1 MLWPRRLVQFSLLTA
16 ILCGCSTP
24 PSGPDK
30 TTAADANSKTGATSS
45 TTSSTT
51 SGGTTGPGTA
61 GSGGTKASGS
71 ASANSRFDPISR
83 PQTEAARRATMQR
96 FGVEL
101 ASERKLPEDKVL
113 KLLDEARYNPT
124 VARIVAPVAPGQIR
138 PPRSWAT
145 YRGRVVEPILISQG
159 HAFMKQYGAELDR
172 ATARYGVPQNII
184 AAIIGVETGYGKN
197 QGSFRVLDS
206 LATLGFDYP
215 DASRPDRAE
224 MFRGQLADL
233 IELDLTGRVDART
246 LKGSFAGAVGI
257 PQFMPGSIKRFA
269 VSARGA
275 QEINLSTNM
284 ADAIASVANFLV
296 EHGWQRGLP
305 TFVPVRLPASA
316 DKLVDGGLKP
326 TLDWPQLQAAG
337 AKLAPSAKDAPWMR
351 AALGV
356 IDLPEERAGTVEF
369 RTATQNFFTITL
381 YNRSYFYAASVAD
394 LARAL
399 ADN

>member
-1 MLWPRRLVQFSLLTA
+1 MLCLRRLLQFSVLTA
-16 ILCGCSTP
+16 LLCGCASP
-24 PSGPDK
+24 PSESGK
-30 TTAADANSKTGATSS
+30 AATADTSS
-45 TTSSTT
+45 NT
-51 SGGTTGPGTA
+51 GTGPGAASGTS
-61 GSGGTKASGS
+61 SGGKTGESSSG
-71 ASANSRFDPISR
+71 RFDPASR
-83 PQTEAARRATMQR
+83 PQTENARRATMQR

-101 ASERKLPEDKVL
+101 AAQRKLPEAKVL
-113 KLLDEARYNPT
+113 QLLDEARYNPT
-124 VARIVAPVAPGQIR
+124 VARIVAPVAAGQPR
-138 PPRSWAT
+138 APRSWAT
-145 YRGRVVEPILISQG
+145 YRGRVVEPIRIAQG
-159 HAFMKQYGAELDR
+159 QAFMQQYGDELDR

-184 AAIIGVETGYGKN
+184 AAIIGVETLYGKS
-197 QGSFRVLDS
+197 QGTFRVLDS

-233 IELDLTGRVDART
+233 IELDLSGRLDART

-305 TFVPVRLPASA
+305 IFVPVRLPAGA
-316 DKLVDGGLKP
+316 DKMVDGGLKP

-337 AKLAPSAKDAPWMR
+337 ATLAPGAKQAPWMR

-356 IDLPEERAGTVEF
+356 IDLPEESAGTVEL
-369 RTATQNFFTITL
+369 RTATQNFFTITQ

>member
-1 MLWPRRLVQFSLLTA
+1 MLCTRRLLQFGLLA
-16 ILCGCSTP
+16 ILLSGCTTPTSGTGSTSATGQ
-24 PSGPDK
+24 PS
-30 TTAADANSKTGATSS
+30 TIS
-45 TTSSTT
+45 TTSSAKASTASTGASGAANTPAAT
-51 SGGTTGPGTA
+51 SG
-61 GSGGTKASGS
+61 
-71 ASANSRFDPISR
+71 RFDPVSR
-83 PQTEAARRATMQR
+83 PQTESARRATMQR
-96 FGVEL
+96 FGIEL
-101 ASERKLPEDKVL
+101 AAQRQLSEPKVL
-113 KLLDEARYNPT
+113 QLLDEARYNPT
-124 VARIVAPVAPGQIR
+124 VARIVAPVAPGQTR
-138 PPRSWAT
+138 APRSWAT
-145 YRGRVVEPILISQG
+145 YRGRVVEPIRIAQG
-159 HAFMKQYGAELDR
+159 QAFMQQYAAELDR
-172 ATARYGVPQNII
+172 ASARYGVPQNII
-184 AAIIGVETGYGKN
+184 AAIIGVETLYGKS
-197 QGSFRVLDS
+197 QGTFRVLDA

-215 DASRPDRAE
+215 DATRPDRAE

-275 QEINLSTNM
+275 QEINLSSNM

-305 TFVPVRLPASA
+305 IFVPVRLPASA

-337 AKLAPSAKDAPWMR
+337 AKLAPGAKDAPWMR
-351 AALGV
+351 AALGI
-356 IDLPEERAGTVEF
+356 IDLPEETAGTVEL

-394 LARAL
+394 LANAL

>member
-1 MLWPRRLVQFSLLTA
+1 MLCLRRLLQFSVLTA
-16 ILCGCSTP
+16 LLCGCASP
-24 PSGPDK
+24 PSESGKAATADTSSNTGTGP
-30 TTAADANSKTGATSS
+30 GATSG
-45 TTSSTT
+45 TT
-51 SGGTTGPGTA
+51 SGGKTGESS
-61 GSGGTKASGS
+61 SG
-71 ASANSRFDPISR
+71 RFDPASR
-83 PQTEAARRATMQR
+83 PQTENARRATMQR

-101 ASERKLPEDKVL
+101 AAQRKLPEPKVL
-113 KLLDEARYNPT
+113 QLLEEARYNPT
-124 VARIVAPVAPGQIR
+124 VARIVAPVAAGQPR
-138 PPRSWAT
+138 APRSWAT
-145 YRGRVVEPILISQG
+145 YRGRVVEPIRIAQG
-159 HAFMKQYGAELDR
+159 QAFMQQYGDELDR

-184 AAIIGVETGYGKN
+184 AAIIGVETLYGKS
-197 QGSFRVLDS
+197 QGTFRVLDS

-233 IELDLTGRVDART
+233 IELDLSGRLDART

-305 TFVPVRLPASA
+305 IFVPVRLPAGA
-316 DKLVDGGLKP
+316 DKMVDGGLKP

-337 AKLAPSAKDAPWMR
+337 ATLAPGAKQAPWMR

-356 IDLPEERAGTVEF
+356 IDLPEESAGTVEL
-369 RTATQNFFTITL
+369 RTATQNFFTITQ

>member
-1 MLWPRRLVQFSLLTA
+1 MLCTRRLLQFGLLATLLSGCTA
-16 ILCGCSTP
+16 P
-24 PSGPDK
+24 PSG
-30 TTAADANSKTGATSS
+30 TGQTPATGQLSVAS
-45 TTSSTT
+45 TTSN
-51 SGGTTGPGTA
+51 A
-61 GSGGTKASGS
+61 NASNTNIGARPAGS
-71 ASANSRFDPISR
+71 ASGAANTPAGTSGHFDPVSR
-83 PQTEAARRATMQR
+83 PQTESARRATMQR
-96 FGVEL
+96 FGIEL
-101 ASERKLPEDKVL
+101 AIQRQLAQPKVL
-113 KLLDEARYNPT
+113 QLLDEARYNPT
-124 VARIVAPVAPGQIR
+124 VARIVAPVAPGQAR
-138 PPRSWAT
+138 APRSWAT
-145 YRGRVVEPILISQG
+145 YRGRVVEPIRIAQG
-159 HAFMKQYGAELDR
+159 QAFMQQYAAELAR
-172 ATARYGVPQNII
+172 ASARYGVPQNII
-184 AAIIGVETGYGKN
+184 AAIIGVETLYGKS
-197 QGSFRVLDS
+197 QGTFRVLDS

-275 QEINLSTNM
+275 QEINLSANM
-284 ADAIASVANFLV
+284 ADAISSVANFLV

-305 TFVPVRLPASA
+305 IFVPVRLPTSA

-337 AKLAPSAKDAPWMR
+337 AKLAPGTKEEPWMR
-351 AALGV
+351 AALGI
-356 IDLPEERAGTVEF
+356 IDLPEETAGTVEL

-394 LARAL
+394 LANAL

>member
-1 MLWPRRLVQFSLLTA
+1 MLCPRRLVLSSLLTA
-16 ILCGCSTP
+16 LLCGCASP
-24 PSGPDK
+24 PSETGK
-30 TTAADANSKTGATSS
+30 ASATDANSKTGTASS
-45 TTSSTT
+45 TNSSAA
-51 SGGTTGPGTA
+51 SDATA
-61 GSGGTKASGS
+61 GSGSTGSGGATASGS
-71 ASANSRFDPISR
+71 ASANGRFDPVSR
-83 PQTEAARRATMQR
+83 PQTESARRATMQR

-101 ASERKLPEDKVL
+101 AAQRKLPEPKVL

-124 VARIVAPVAPGQIR
+124 VARIVAPVAPGQTR
-138 PPRSWAT
+138 APRSWAT
-145 YRGRVVEPILISQG
+145 YRGRVVEPILIAQG
-159 HAFMKQYGAELDR
+159 QAFIKQHAAELDR

-206 LATLGFDYP
+206 LSTLGFDYP

-275 QEINLSTNM
+275 QEINLSTNV

-305 TFVPVRLPASA
+305 PYAPVKLPASA
-316 DKLVDGGLKP
+316 NKLVDGGLKP

-337 AKLAPSAKDAPWMR
+337 ATLAPGAKEAPWMR

-356 IDLPEERAGTVEF
+356 IDLPEESAGTVEL
-369 RTATQNFFTITL
+369 RVATQNFFTITL
-381 YNRSYFYAASVAD
+381 YNRSYFYAASVTD

-399 ADN
+399 GDN

>member
-1 MLWPRRLVQFSLLTA
+1 MLCPRRLVLSSLLTA
-16 ILCGCSTP
+16 LLCGCASP
-24 PSGPDK
+24 PSETGK
-30 TTAADANSKTGATSS
+30 TSATDANSKTGTASS
-45 TTSSTT
+45 TNSSTA
-51 SGGTTGPGTA
+51 SGATA
-61 GSGGTKASGS
+61 GAGSAGSAGATASGS
-71 ASANSRFDPISR
+71 ASTNSRFDPASH
-83 PQTEAARRATMQR
+83 PQTESARRAIMQR

-101 ASERKLPEDKVL
+101 AAQRKLSEPKVL
-113 KLLDEARYNPT
+113 KLLDEALYNPT
-124 VARIVAPVAPGQIR
+124 VARIVAPVAAGQPR
-138 PPRSWAT
+138 APRSWAT
-145 YRGRVVEPILISQG
+145 YRGRVVEPIRIAQG
-159 HAFMKQYGAELDR
+159 QAFMQQYAAELDQ

-184 AAIIGVETGYGKN
+184 AAIIGVETLYGKS
-197 QGSFRVLDS
+197 QGTFRVLDS

-305 TFVPVRLPASA
+305 TYAPVRLPASA

-337 AKLAPSAKDAPWMR
+337 AKLAPGAKDAPWMR

-356 IDLPEERAGTVEF
+356 IDLPEESAGTVEL

-381 YNRSYFYAASVAD
+381 YNRSYFYAASVTD
-394 LARAL
+394 LASAL

>member
-1 MLWPRRLVQFSLLTA
+1 MLCTRRLLQFGLLA
-16 ILCGCSTP
+16 MLLSGCTTP
-24 PSGPDK
+24 PSG
-30 TTAADANSKTGATSS
+30 TGQTSATGQPS
-45 TTSSTT
+45 TTSTT
-51 SGGTTGPGTA
+51 SQANAPAAGTG
-61 GSGGTKASGS
+61 ASG
-71 ASANSRFDPISR
+71 AANTPAATSGRFDPVSR
-83 PQTEAARRATMQR
+83 PQTESARRATMQR

-101 ASERKLPEDKVL
+101 AAQRRLAEPKVL
-113 KLLDEARYNPT
+113 QLLDEARYNPT
-124 VARIVAPVAPGQIR
+124 VARIVAPVAPGQTR
-138 PPRSWAT
+138 VPRSWAT
-145 YRGRVVEPILISQG
+145 YRGRVVEPIRIAQG
-159 HAFMKQYGAELDR
+159 QAFMQQYAAELDR
-172 ATARYGVPQNII
+172 TSARYGVPQNII
-184 AAIIGVETGYGKN
+184 AAIIGVETLYGKS
-197 QGSFRVLDS
+197 QGTFRVLDA

-215 DASRPDRAE
+215 DAARPDRAE

-275 QEINLSTNM
+275 QEINLSSNM

-305 TFVPVRLPASA
+305 IFVPVRLPASA

-337 AKLAPSAKDAPWMR
+337 AKLAPGAKDAPWMR
-351 AALGV
+351 AALGI
-356 IDLPEERAGTVEF
+356 IDLPEETAGTVEL

-394 LARAL
+394 LANAL

>member
-1 MLWPRRLVQFSLLTA
+1 MLCLRRLLQFSVLTA
-16 ILCGCSTP
+16 LLCGCASP
-24 PSGPDK
+24 PSESGKAATADTSSNTGTGP
-30 TTAADANSKTGATSS
+30 GATSG
-45 TTSSTT
+45 TT
-51 SGGTTGPGTA
+51 SGGKTGESS
-61 GSGGTKASGS
+61 SG
-71 ASANSRFDPISR
+71 RFDPASR
-83 PQTEAARRATMQR
+83 PQTESARRATMQR

-101 ASERKLPEDKVL
+101 AAQRKLPEAKVL
-113 KLLDEARYNPT
+113 QLLDEARYNPT
-124 VARIVAPVAPGQIR
+124 VARIVAPVAAGQPR
-138 PPRSWAT
+138 APRSWVT
-145 YRGRVVEPILISQG
+145 YRGRVVEPIRIAQG
-159 HAFMKQYGAELDR
+159 QAFMQQYGDELDR

-184 AAIIGVETGYGKN
+184 AAIIGVETLYGKS
-197 QGSFRVLDS
+197 QGTFRVLDS

-233 IELDLTGRVDART
+233 IELDLSGRLDART

-305 TFVPVRLPASA
+305 IFVPVRLPAGA
-316 DKLVDGGLKP
+316 DKMVDGGLKP

-337 AKLAPSAKDAPWMR
+337 ATLAPGAKQAPWMR

-356 IDLPEERAGTVEF
+356 IDLPEESAGTVEL
-369 RTATQNFFTITL
+369 RTATQNFFTITQ

>member
-1 MLWPRRLVQFSLLTA
+1 MLCLRRLLQFSVLTA
-16 ILCGCSTP
+16 LLCGCASP
-24 PSGPDK
+24 PSESGK
-30 TTAADANSKTGATSS
+30 AATADTSS
-45 TTSSTT
+45 NT
-51 SGGTTGPGTA
+51 GTGPGAASGTS
-61 GSGGTKASGS
+61 SGGKTGESSSG
-71 ASANSRFDPISR
+71 RFDPASR
-83 PQTEAARRATMQR
+83 PQTESARRATMQR

-101 ASERKLPEDKVL
+101 AAQRKLPEPKVL
-113 KLLDEARYNPT
+113 QLLEEARYNPT
-124 VARIVAPVAPGQIR
+124 VARIVAPVAAGQPR
-138 PPRSWAT
+138 APRSWVT
-145 YRGRVVEPILISQG
+145 YRGRVVEPIRIAQG
-159 HAFMKQYGAELDR
+159 QAFMQQYGDELDR

-184 AAIIGVETGYGKN
+184 AAIIGVETLYGKS
-197 QGSFRVLDS
+197 QGTFRVLDS

-233 IELDLTGRVDART
+233 IELDLSGRLDART

-305 TFVPVRLPASA
+305 IFVPVRLPAGA
-316 DKLVDGGLKP
+316 DKMVDGGLKP

-337 AKLAPSAKDAPWMR
+337 ATLAPGAKQAPWMR

-356 IDLPEERAGTVEF
+356 IDLPEEIAGTVKL
-369 RTATQNFFTITL
+369 RTATQNFFTITQ

>member
-1 MLWPRRLVQFSLLTA
+1 MLCTRRLLQISLLAT
-16 ILCGCSTP
+16 LLSGCTTP
-24 PSGPDK
+24 PSG
-30 TTAADANSKTGATSS
+30 TGQTAATGQPSVTN
-45 TTSSTT
+45 TTSNANASNANI
-51 SGGTTGPGTA
+51 GGRPA
-61 GSGGTKASGS
+61 GS
-71 ASANSRFDPISR
+71 ASGVANTPAGTSGRFDPVSR
-83 PQTEAARRATMQR
+83 PQTESARRATMQL
-96 FGVEL
+96 FGIEL
-101 ASERKLPEDKVL
+101 AAQRQLAELKVL
-113 KLLDEARYNPT
+113 QLLDEARYDPT
-124 VARIVAPVAPGQIR
+124 VARIVAPVAPGQAR
-138 PPRSWAT
+138 APRSWAT
-145 YRGRVVEPILISQG
+145 YRGRVVEPIRIAQG
-159 HAFMKQYGAELDR
+159 QAFMQQYAAELDR
-172 ATARYGVPQNII
+172 ASARYGVPQNII
-184 AAIIGVETGYGKN
+184 AAIIGVETLYGKS
-197 QGSFRVLDS
+197 QGTFRVLDS

-233 IELDLTGRVDART
+233 IELDLTGRLDART

-275 QEINLSTNM
+275 QEINLSSNM
-284 ADAIASVANFLV
+284 ADAVNSVANFLV

-305 TFVPVRLPASA
+305 IFVPVRLPASA

-356 IDLPEERAGTVEF
+356 IDLPEETAGTVEL

-394 LARAL
+394 LAAAL
-399 ADN
+399 ATN

>member
-1 MLWPRRLVQFSLLTA
+1 
-16 ILCGCSTP
+16 
-24 PSGPDK
+24 
-30 TTAADANSKTGATSS
+30 
-45 TTSSTT
+45 
-51 SGGTTGPGTA
+51 
-61 GSGGTKASGS
+61 
-71 ASANSRFDPISR
+71 
-83 PQTEAARRATMQR
+83 MQR
-96 FGVEL
+96 FGIEL
-101 ASERKLPEDKVL
+101 AAQRQLSEPKVL
-113 KLLDEARYNPT
+113 QLLDEARYNPT
-124 VARIVAPVAPGQIR
+124 VARIVAPVAPGQAR
-138 PPRSWAT
+138 VPRSWAT
-145 YRGRVVEPILISQG
+145 YRGRVVEPIRIAQG
-159 HAFMKQYGAELDR
+159 QAFMQQYAAELDR
-172 ATARYGVPQNII
+172 ASARYGVPQNII
-184 AAIIGVETGYGKN
+184 AAIIGVETLYGKS
-197 QGSFRVLDS
+197 QGTFRVLDA

-215 DASRPDRAE
+215 DATRPDRAE

-275 QEINLSTNM
+275 QEINLSSNM

-305 TFVPVRLPASA
+305 IFVPVRLPAAA

-337 AKLAPSAKDAPWMR
+337 AKLAPGAKDAPWMR
-351 AALGV
+351 AALGI
-356 IDLPEERAGTVEF
+356 IDLPEETAGTVEL

-394 LARAL
+394 LANAL

>member
-1 MLWPRRLVQFSLLTA
+1 MLCPRRLVLLSLLTT
-16 ILCGCSTP
+16 LLFGCASP
-24 PSGPDK
+24 PSQTDK
-30 TTAADANSKTGATSS
+30 ASAIDANSTTGTSS
-45 TTSSTT
+45 NTA
-51 SGGTTGPGTA
+51 SGNTA
-61 GSGGTKASGS
+61 GSGSVGSGGTIASGS
-71 ASANSRFDPISR
+71 ASASSRFDPSSR
-83 PQTEAARRATMQR
+83 PQTESARRATIKR
-96 FGVEL
+96 FGVDL
-101 ASERKLPEDKVL
+101 ATQRNLSESKVL
-113 KLLDEARYNPT
+113 TLLDEARYNPT
-124 VARIVAPVAPGQIR
+124 VARIVAPAAPGQPR
-138 PPRSWAT
+138 APRSWAT
-145 YRGRVVEPILISQG
+145 YRARVVEPIRISQG
-159 HAFMKQYGAELDR
+159 QAYMQQYAAELDR

-184 AAIIGVETGYGKN
+184 AAIIGVETLYGKS
-197 QGSFRVLDS
+197 QGTFRVLDS
-206 LATLGFDYP
+206 LTTLGFDYP

-275 QEINLSTNM
+275 QDINLSGNM

-305 TFVPVRLPASA
+305 IFVPVRLPASA

-326 TLDWPQLQAAG
+326 TLDWPQLQVAG
-337 AKLAPSAKDAPWMR
+337 AKFAPGAKEAPWMR

-356 IDLPEERAGTVEF
+356 IDLPEDNAGTVEL
-369 RTATQNFFTITL
+369 RTATQNFFTITQ

-394 LARAL
+394 LAQAL
-399 ADN
+399 ADH

>member
-1 MLWPRRLVQFSLLTA
+1 
-16 ILCGCSTP
+16 
-24 PSGPDK
+24 
-30 TTAADANSKTGATSS
+30 
-45 TTSSTT
+45 
-51 SGGTTGPGTA
+51 
-61 GSGGTKASGS
+61 
-71 ASANSRFDPISR
+71 
-83 PQTEAARRATMQR
+83 MQ
-96 FGVEL
+96 
-101 ASERKLPEDKVL
+101 
-113 KLLDEARYNPT
+113 
-124 VARIVAPVAPGQIR
+124 
-138 PPRSWAT
+138 
-145 YRGRVVEPILISQG
+145 
-159 HAFMKQYGAELDR
+159 QYAAELDR
-172 ATARYGVPQNII
+172 ASARYGVPQNII
-184 AAIIGVETGYGKN
+184 AAIIGVETLYGKS
-197 QGSFRVLDS
+197 QGTFRVLDA

-215 DASRPDRAE
+215 DAARPDRAE

-275 QEINLSTNM
+275 QEINLSSNM

-305 TFVPVRLPASA
+305 IFVPVRLPASA

-337 AKLAPSAKDAPWMR
+337 AKLAPGAKGAPWMR
-351 AALGV
+351 AALGI
-356 IDLPEERAGTVEF
+356 IDLPEETAGTVEL

-394 LARAL
+394 LANAL

>member
-1 MLWPRRLVQFSLLTA
+1 MLCLRRLLQFSVLTA
-16 ILCGCSTP
+16 LLCGCASP
-24 PSGPDK
+24 PSESGK
-30 TTAADANSKTGATSS
+30 AATADTSS
-45 TTSSTT
+45 NT
-51 SGGTTGPGTA
+51 GTGPGAASGTS
-61 GSGGTKASGS
+61 SGGKTGESSSG
-71 ASANSRFDPISR
+71 RFDPASR
-83 PQTEAARRATMQR
+83 PQTESARRATMQR

-101 ASERKLPEDKVL
+101 AAQRKLPEPKVL
-113 KLLDEARYNPT
+113 QLLEEARYNPT
-124 VARIVAPVAPGQIR
+124 VARIVAPVAAGQPR
-138 PPRSWAT
+138 APRSWVT
-145 YRGRVVEPILISQG
+145 YRGRVVEPIRIAQG
-159 HAFMKQYGAELDR
+159 QAFMQQYGDELDR

-184 AAIIGVETGYGKN
+184 AAIIGVETLYGKS
-197 QGSFRVLDS
+197 QGTFRVLDS

-233 IELDLTGRVDART
+233 IELDLSGRLDART

-305 TFVPVRLPASA
+305 IFVPVRLPAGA
-316 DKLVDGGLKP
+316 DKMVDGGLKP

-337 AKLAPSAKDAPWMR
+337 ATLAPGAKQAPWMR

-356 IDLPEERAGTVEF
+356 IDLPEESAGTVEL
-369 RTATQNFFTITL
+369 RTATQNFFTITQ

>member
-1 MLWPRRLVQFSLLTA
+1 MLCPRRLVLSSLLA
-16 ILCGCSTP
+16 ALLCGCASA
-24 PSGPDK
+24 PSDTGK
-30 TTAADANSKTGATSS
+30 ASATDANSKTGTASS
-45 TTSSTT
+45 TNSSTA
-51 SGGTTGPGTA
+51 SGSGSA
-61 GSGGTKASGS
+61 GSGGTAASGS
-71 ASANSRFDPISR
+71 ASANSRFDPVSR
-83 PQTEAARRATMQR
+83 PQTESARRATMQR

-101 ASERKLPEDKVL
+101 AAQRKLPEPKVL

-124 VARIVAPVAPGQIR
+124 VARIVAPVAPGQTR
-138 PPRSWAT
+138 APRSWAT
-145 YRGRVVEPILISQG
+145 YRGRVVEPILIAQG
-159 HAFMKQYGAELDR
+159 QAFMKQHAAELDR

-184 AAIIGVETGYGKN
+184 AAIIGIETLYGKN

-206 LATLGFDYP
+206 LSTLGFDYP
-215 DASRPDRAE
+215 DPSRPDRAE

-305 TFVPVRLPASA
+305 AYAPVKLPASA

-337 AKLAPSAKDAPWMR
+337 ATLAPGAKEAPWMR

-356 IDLPEERAGTVEF
+356 IDLPEESAGTVEL
-369 RTATQNFFTITL
+369 RVATQNFFTITL
-381 YNRSYFYAASVAD
+381 YNRSYFYAASVTD

>member
-1 MLWPRRLVQFSLLTA
+1 MLCPRRLVQLSLLTA
-16 ILCGCSTP
+16 LLCGCATP
-24 PSGPDK
+24 PTGPGK
-30 TTAADANSKTGATSS
+30 TSEADANSKTGTAS
-45 TTSSTT
+45 TTT
-51 SGGTTGPGTA
+51 SGGTA
-61 GSGGTKASGS
+61 SSGS
-71 ASANSRFDPISR
+71 AGAAGTKTSGSTSANSRFDPAAR
-83 PQTEAARRATMQR
+83 PQTESARRATMQR

-101 ASERKLPEDKVL
+101 AAERKLPESKVL
-113 KLLDEARYNPT
+113 SLLNEARYNPT
-124 VARIVAPVAPGQIR
+124 VARIVAPVATGQPR
-138 PPRSWAT
+138 APRSWAT
-145 YRGRVVEPILISQG
+145 YRGRVVEPILIAQG
-159 HAFMKQYGAELDR
+159 QAFMKQYGAELDR

-184 AAIIGVETGYGKN
+184 AAIIGVETLYGKN

-233 IELDLTGRVDART
+233 IELDLAGRLDART

-269 VSARGA
+269 VSASGA

-305 TFVPVRLPASA
+305 TFVPVRLPAAA

-337 AKLAPSAKDAPWMR
+337 AKLAPGAKEAPWMR
-351 AALGV
+351 APLGV

-394 LARAL
+394 LASAL